1 MFTVTF
7 DHIQNLGE
15 VDLEVF
21 DKDDD
26 SNAALETYKV
36 KLKFFSNKFS
46 HLEVNWN
53 PLRLPFMCVFKFF
66 WVVIDFFTQRTIPHL
81 LPIILCSVSNEH
93 LLKNSIDVNL
103 TNYS

>member
-36 KLKFFSNKFS
+36 KLKFFLINF
-46 HLEVNWN
+46 LEVNWN
-53 PLRLPFMCVFKFF
+53 PLRLSFMCVFMSF
-66 WVVIDFFTQRTIPHL
+66 WVVIHFFTQRTIPHS
-81 LPIILCSVSNEH
+81 LPIILCSMSNHH
-93 LLKNSIDVNL
+93 LLKNYIDVNL